1 MVKVTAG
8 QVSQMLGVSVS
19 TVLRLERDGV
29 LPAAERFGP
38 GRRRRWDLDE
48 MLAFTVSA
56 AKGDGRRFRR
66 APLAVPGG

>member
-29 LPAAERFGP
+29 LPAAERLGP
-38 GRRRRWDLDE
+38 GRRRRWDLDAI
-48 MLAFTVSA
+48 LAFKLSV

>member
-1 MVKVTAG
+1 M
-8 QVSQMLGVSVS
+8 S

-29 LPAAERFGP
+29 LPAAERLGP
-38 GRRRRWDLDE
+38 GRRRRWDLDAI
-48 MLAFTVSA
+48 LAFKLSV